1 MSFKLGAGSWKPG
14 AFTGHW
20 SPVTGHAINEHAR
33 RIVVQL
39 KRYPLIERKIM
50 PGWISVFRVVPWM
63 DLIAAAPAIARGAR
77 KLWTGVRTQPEAET
91 PQGMGE
97 RVERLESEVA
107 ELKKGL
113 AASSELIKALAEQN
127 ERLVEAVG
135 VLRARQR
142 LLIGGCVVLL
152 VLATAVAVQLWAA

>member
-1 MSFKLGAGSWKPG
+1 
-14 AFTGHW
+14 
-20 SPVTGHAINEHAR
+20 
-33 RIVVQL
+33 
-39 KRYPLIERKIM
+39 M

-91 PQGMGE
+91 PQGTGE

-107 ELKKGL
+107 ELKKDL